1 MTCQVLHLRTVPV
14 MNTTSFI
21 VRCCFTR
28 IKKNLQIQGCCRR
41 ASSARS
47 SGRFVFVDRYLSRS
61 ESSMRLVL
69 MFEGAS
75 TDKEEVAG
83 ISHSPHTYAVH
94 PNGTNLRAGNGGS
107 AMALLLGKRQNT
119 RNIPIMVELRHLIAD
134 SQL

>member
-1 MTCQVLHLRTVPV
+1 M
-14 MNTTSFI
+14 
-21 VRCCFTR
+21 
-28 IKKNLQIQGCCRR
+28 
-41 ASSARS
+41 
-47 SGRFVFVDRYLSRS
+47 RF
-61 ESSMRLVL
+61 VL

-134 SQL
+134 SQLRAANDTARFVTSPSGIWSQKFRKNGDLSQL